1 MGEGAPKTWCSK
13 RWKEEEGYSQ
23 CDETM
28 KTSDVY
34 IIHVMHLVKNL
45 TQGCDVSKDMK
56 QNYVVANIVGTKKIG
71 DVYMVHL

>member
-1 MGEGAPKTWCSK
+1 
-13 RWKEEEGYSQ
+13 
-23 CDETM
+23 M